1 MLPSIDKFLS
11 SQIRSFMLGKILNVV
26 LSKRGWKIVKKQ
38 ESKNRKTR
46 KFGSTPGYHRL
57 EKLPSLSTIIDV
69 GVGDE
74 GSPFLYERFED
85 AFYISIDPVAES
97 EEAVNE
103 HLRSDQS
110 VFIEKALGSNT
121 GEIELE
127 VSNKA
132 SRTSLYERTE
142 YDSKSDITE
151 KRTIELDT
159 LDRVISD
166 YEFESPC
173 LLKIDTEGGELEVL
187 KGGKKTLK
195 KVDYVVLEMPLTK
208 NFENSYTFSDAIIAM
223 RENGFEVFQI
233 LKAQNRTADVLF
245 CKSDDKIRQEWA
257 KDDHKLNQL
266 KG

>member
-1 MLPSIDKFLS
+1 MI
-11 SQIRSFMLGKILNVV
+11 GKILNVIF
-26 LSKRGWKIVKKQ
+26 SKRGWEIVKKQ
-38 ESKNRKTR
+38 EVEHRKTR

-57 EKLPSLSTIIDV
+57 EKLPSLSTIIDI

-74 GSPFLYERFED
+74 GSPFLYERFDD

-103 HLRSDQS
+103 HLSSDQN
-110 VFIEKALGSNT
+110 VFIEKALGSST

-127 VSNKA
+127 VSNKT
-132 SRTSLYERTE
+132 SRTSLYERTD
-142 YDSKSDITE
+142 YDSKSEITE
-151 KRTIELDT
+151 KRMIELDT

-166 YEFESPC
+166 HDIQSPS

-187 KGGKKTLK
+187 KGGKKTLE

-208 NFENSYTFSDAIIAM
+208 NFENSYTFSDAILFM
-223 RENGFEVFQI
+223 KENGFEVFQI
-233 LKAQNRTADVLF
+233 LKAHNRNSDVLF
-245 CKSDDKIRQEWA
+245 CKSDDTLLEEWA
-257 KDDHKLNQL
+257 KNDEKLNEI